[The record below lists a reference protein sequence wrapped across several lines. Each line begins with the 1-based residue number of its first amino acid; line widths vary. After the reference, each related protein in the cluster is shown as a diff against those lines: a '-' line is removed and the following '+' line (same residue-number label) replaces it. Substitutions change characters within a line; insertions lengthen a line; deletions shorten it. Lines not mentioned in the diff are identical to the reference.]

1 VPEGTKALDSLGDV
15 SAAIIDDYYA
25 NMKAK
30 ITNEEHN
37 QWADILTRRHIEYA
51 AKDAYAAFEIWNRI
65 TTVQKGLA
73 RAVKER
79 TRKRPRESWGMGS
92 WGKGGWGA
100 GSPSA
105 SGWD

>member
-1 VPEGTKALDSLGDV
+1 
-15 SAAIIDDYYA
+15 
-25 NMKAK
+25 MKSK

-37 QWADILTRRHIEYA
+37 HWAGILTRRHIEYA

-65 TTVQKGLA
+65 TTVQKGIA
-73 RAVKER
+73 RAMEEKEK
-79 TRKRPRESWGMGS
+79 TSRKHPRESWGRRC
-92 WGKGGWGA
+92 GKGGWGA